1 MTTGRINQ
9 VTTFQKEKR
18 NGKNKKKISL
28 FLIFPYLSSFILG
41 QELELRVSLIVTHYN
56 SIFFLQKLLTNVK
69 PMECNVN
76 DFPCFCFASVKSQ
89 TKARKS
95 AQSIQALTCRLV
107 PYKVSLVTGQCEYC
121 KDLQCRFVFIFSCK
135 RREENEN

>member
-18 NGKNKKKISL
+18 RKTKKRSL
-28 FLIFPYLSSFILG
+28 SFLFFLTFPFILG

-135 RREENEN
+135 RREENGN